1 MKSLIRNK
9 WLSVLVAGVTAGGL
23 IGGVTSVPA
32 ASAGTAP
39 VTIQYWTNDTNPVEA
54 QIVSSFE
61 KAYPNITVKL
71 TQYQT
76 DTYLAALAT
85 GASNRSLPDVFFE
98 GLGDTLAHE
107 YEDAG
112 LIMNL
117 TPYAVQGD
125 WAKKF
130 SPLAIK
136 LLTYKNKWWEEPLYN
151 IGMGIWYRKDIFTK
165 LHIGVPTTFAQFT
178 TDLGIIKKAGYTP
191 ISLGGQDYWMPMRF
205 FDGLLQYYGKNSFYT
220 ALADRKVSWDSPQV
234 IQAFTTLHQWTVD
247 DYFTPGFM
255 SINPNNDY
263 IPWFQGSATMVLR
276 GPWEDAT
283 INSNK
288 QAMADYGFF
297 PFPADES
304 PNLLST
310 FSQGIMIAANTK
322 HVQAAL
328 TFVNYYDGKTN
339 LTQFASTLTQPDAL
353 LSVSP
358 PASQPHA
365 QAIAALINKEGVGY
379 LPTDQILPQP
389 LVNSFSKA
397 QAGVITGTMTPTA
410 AAQFLASAV
419 AGYKGAWPW
428 GNQPVP

>member
-1 MKSLIRNK
+1 VKILSRRK
-9 WLSVLVAGVTAGGL
+9 WLSLLIAGVTVSGVVGAGGA
-23 IGGVTSVPA
+23 V
-32 ASAGTAP
+32 ASAGSSP

-54 QIVSSFE
+54 QIVAAFNQSH
-61 KAYPNITVKL
+61 PDITVKL

-98 GLGDTLAHE
+98 GLGATLAHE

-112 LIMNL
+112 LIENL

-136 LLTYKNKWWEEPLYN
+136 LLTYKNKWWEEPLFD

-165 LHIGVPTTFAQFT
+165 LHIGVPSSFAQFT

-234 IQAFTTLHQWTVD
+234 IEAFTTLRQWTED

-263 IPWFQGSATMVLR
+263 IPLFQGSATMVLE

-288 QAMADYGFF
+288 QPLADYGFF

-310 FSQGIMIAANTK
+310 FSQGIMIGANTK
-322 HVQAAL
+322 HLQAAL
-328 TFVNYYDGKTN
+328 TFMEYYDSTSN
-339 LTQFASTLTQPDAL
+339 LEQFGSTLTQPDAL

-365 QAIAALINKEGVGY
+365 RAIAALINKEGIGY
-379 LPTDQILPQP
+379 LPTDQVLPQP

-410 AAQFLASAV
+410 AAKFLASAV
-419 AGYKGAWPW
+419 ASYKGPWPW